1 MSTWS
6 GEERRKGMD
15 KDWLERDR
23 LLSETHAGVQS
34 IKEWAEKHDKEDNA
48 RFKEVNDKF
57 KLALKVGA
65 VCAIIIVANG
75 GLEAIRVI
83 FNIK

>member
-1 MSTWS
+1 MTWD
-6 GEERRKGMD
+6 GEERRQNMD

-23 LLSETHAGVQS
+23 LLSETHAGVLS
-34 IKEWAEKHDKEDNA
+34 IKDWAKKHDLEDIA
-48 RFKEVNDKF
+48 RFKEVNEKF
-57 KLALKVGA
+57 KLGYKIGII
-65 VCAIIIVANG
+65 CAIIVVANG